1 MCFAHEWAFWLH
13 QFKKSHKAKNN
24 KMPAAI
30 FECSIFHGSMDRCR
44 LHLTDPC
51 PCSAVT
57 TKISCCHL
65 FDSFCHL
72 HFLTWFFYDH
82 CPHHESITNVTMP
95 SRHVIRHQIQMSWRQ
110 TCVRCVSFHRK
121 LQLVT
126 NKLVTNKLVTLTPSA
141 SLDNYPESMN
151 M

>member
-65 FDSFCHL
+65 FDSLPLAFPHMI
-72 HFLTWFFYDH
+72 FLW
-82 CPHHESITNVTMP
+82 PLSPSWEHHKRNDALQARHKTSNTNVLKTNL
-95 SRHVIRHQIQMSWRQ
+95 SDVFF
-110 TCVRCVSFHRK
+110 FHRK

-126 NKLVTNKLVTLTPSA
+126 NKLVTNKLVTFTPSA